1 MVEISRM
8 AYARVATNAVP
19 LAPVLRDINE
29 GVNAFLADH
38 IHDLRELT
46 ESRRTQPGRFI
57 DASAQDLFR
66 SLLYD
71 EESGFLAAADTLTK
85 RLIGAMDRRANPGLL
100 ICLRATDES
109 SIIAGVLK
117 LQVVAEHGA
126 VLERLDTGEEVLSA
140 VTDMLDKPGDLQ
152 KGALVSSALAENQVM
167 TGDRLIPDAAYFPNA
182 FGIQIYSRPSQA
194 AGQLLDVVAETKP
207 DLAPAVAARLPSIP
221 PGEVRDVLAA
231 LGQQVPGLT
240 RDVQA
245 TVTDALAHRPRPVGM
260 VDTSKTSTMRIKI
273 GDITISGPTASML
286 RNTRVQGPAT
296 SGWQVVVA
304 GTEEPKTSYRTA

>member
-1 MVEISRM
+1 MVEISRV
-8 AYARVATNAVP
+8 AYGRVAAGVVP
-19 LAPVLRDINE
+19 SAPVLREIND

-38 IHDLRELT
+38 IRALKEMT
-46 ESRRTQPGRFI
+46 ESRRTQAGSFTDP
-57 DASAQDLFR
+57 SAQDLFR

-71 EESGFLAAADTLTK
+71 EEPGFLAAADTLTK
-85 RLIGAMDRRANPGLL
+85 RLFAAMDHRTKPGLL
-100 ICLRATDES
+100 ICVSATDES
-109 SIIAGVLK
+109 NVIAGVLK
-117 LQVVAEHGA
+117 LEVAAKHGA

-140 VTDMLDKPGDLQ
+140 VTDMLDRPGDLQ
-152 KGALVSSALAENQVM
+152 KGALVSSGLADNQVM

-182 FGIQIYSRPSQA
+182 FGIQIYSRPSQG
-194 AGQLLDVVAETKP
+194 AGQLLDVVAEAEP
-207 DLAPAVAARLPSIP
+207 DLAPAVAASLPSIP
-221 PGEVRDVLAA
+221 SGGVHDVLAA

-245 TVTDALAHRPRPVGM
+245 TVADALAHRPRPVGM

-286 RNTRVQGPAT
+286 RNTRVQGPAVQ
-296 SGWQVVVA
+296 GWQVVVA